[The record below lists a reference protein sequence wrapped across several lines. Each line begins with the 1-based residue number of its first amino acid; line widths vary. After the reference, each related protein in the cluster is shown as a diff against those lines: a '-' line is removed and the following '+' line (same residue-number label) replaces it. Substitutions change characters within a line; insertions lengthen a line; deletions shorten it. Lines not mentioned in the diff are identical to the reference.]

1 MSAISRVFDFND
13 PVDFLNFSFE
23 SKHLKNAKFSM
34 RGWARQLGYKNPS
47 YLSHILKRERK
58 INPKITTKFIENLKL
73 NSEEKK
79 YFEIL
84 VLLESSTTVD
94 QKNLYLD
101 ILESMRPKHV
111 KTPQP
116 LNADIFRVISDW
128 HHTAILEL
136 VELKDFKY
144 DENYISQRL
153 GGEISPQNIR
163 KAISRLLKLELLEIH
178 ASGKLKRVKDNPI
191 LLESPIPNEAIRHF
205 HKQMIEK
212 GKDSIDSQS
221 IDDRDV
227 RGSTI
232 SLKRSDYPKIKK
244 ILKKAHAQIAQFS
257 TTGEGDELY
266 QFNTQFFKIT
276 KGI

>member
-1 MSAISRVFDFND
+1 MTTISKVFDFND

-23 SKHLKNAKFSM
+23 SKRIKNIKFSM
-34 RGWARQLGYKNPS
+34 RAWARQLGYENPS
-47 YLSHILKRERK
+47 YLSHILKKERK
-58 INPKITTKFIENLKL
+58 INPKLATKFIENLKL
-73 NSEEKK
+73 KDEEKK

-84 VLLESSTTVD
+84 ILLENSTTVD

-111 KTPQP
+111 KTSQP

-136 VELKDFKY
+136 VELKDFIY

-153 GGEISPQNIR
+153 GGEASPQNIR
-163 KAISRLLKLELLEIH
+163 KAIGRLLKLELLEIH

-191 LLESPIPNEAIRHF
+191 LLESSIPNEAIRHF

-212 GKDSIDSQS
+212 AKDSIDSQN
-221 IDDRDV
+221 IGDRDI

-232 SLKRSDYPKIKK
+232 SIKRSDYPKIKK
-244 ILKKAHAQIAQFS
+244 IIEKAHTEIAQFS
-257 TTGEGDELY
+257 TIGEGDELY